1 MISKQSKRSKNS
13 SRDKENVNAESN
25 ISELS
30 PTQKENIR
38 KQVAEQQSREAPRN
52 RIPSQNS
59 LHKTEN
65 NEPKL
70 LSVRDPKRRPLQNR
84 SPFAPFSRGAPHA
97 PTVTVSS
104 GKLVPNDDHV
114 KNALYPGYA
123 SINKNGLL
131 QISKHPPRFV
141 DITVGSAE
149 KSSGVLPIF
158 PITFNG
164 GSMGMYLD
172 PNEFGK
178 GGVNA
183 TSQNGHDQMRVPR
196 SYISFPHNFGH
207 GTYSDEKN
215 KAESRSI
222 RFNDTP
228 PDHEKDE
235 DLSPDLESNLKRV
248 LRYKT
253 LKNEKG
259 ERIVSVWDT
268 WHRIFNF
275 VSTFREKHA
284 ENDIIRTLPP
294 NKVKQKARLSS
305 AYNEDDYDFAIVLQ
319 AKEVYSFWADLLDFR
334 EENGYRV
341 KTHSDYL
348 LSGTEKA
355 EVNASLNRKK
365 RRSDMIELDDASLIS
380 CDDSCLWDQY
390 IDVKKRFSIGAV
402 TPTRNL
408 YRSKSVN
415 DNGQFL
421 FTKGKSLFDRAVEG
435 DLYPTTNNN
444 NDVTATSPIRSVAR
458 KIRKS
463 LNNRLSLNSNK
474 NKQEKK
480 TTPSS
485 ARRRW
490 GNKYHGDESSLR
502 AIMSP
507 PIHSLPKSSPKKATR
522 PRMTYGSESNSGS
535 ARKRMKKNENV
546 LEMDEIPNQT
556 VPRGIKAR
564 ETGLKDFL
572 WAMRNGVVV
581 RKIRPNHDPVYV
593 RLSSLDGG
601 DTINYQY
608 LFPEDAVVALR
619 QQRQKYNKQNLHGY
633 GDEEQNDHGAWVP
646 LDFDQGKHDEI
657 SSRESRGSIGVRKS
671 VEELVVKKM
680 ASGSFKASELV
691 AVQRATHP
699 DPLTRINYYDEETQK
714 DEVEFLGDGTPTLR
728 AYHERISKIQE
739 GNTDYLKVDNVRTF
753 SIILPS
759 NLAFARGKAS
769 LAQLNDKWL
778 QNKASEKDFRFLD
791 FEAATNGEYWI
802 LFSGFLW
809 LHRDAMNGRFDAQRN
824 KGFGAGAANKKID
837 FEQTD
842 KSIDKPVS
850 VIHEP
855 IEKSYFAR
863 LLSKVSKP
871 PEETLVNLNIK
882 PPPSDYFLGYTSE
895 GTMIWGRL
903 RNAGLD
909 TERIYALDTKTVMIK
924 IKCPEDRLM
933 DVAEVLRLKMK
944 TTQGYF
950 APFKE
955 NEKDIFKPSDVSIC
969 SRNSLSAH
977 NLFSSAVTQH
987 IIDFIINS
995 RIRDSGAGLSGQTAL
1010 DKSIAIRTPLH
1021 KHAKLEALCDLWV
1034 FFWREKNW
1042 INGPRMKSLLMLDDK
1057 WADNSENGVQS
1068 EKRALKPFMS
1078 RLLMGCIL
1086 STFDREEGDY
1096 PVLFMRL
1103 LMGTFFQPLDSIE
1116 EYFGEKVTFYFAWLQ
1131 HSSFHLIPIS
1141 ILGLIV
1147 FLCQVLSGKFDHEVR
1162 PYYACVVMIWSFYV
1176 MCCWKKRQ
1184 NFLIHRWGSLNHN
1197 QDESPR
1203 PQFYGDEKVDEATG
1217 EKIMHYPSW
1226 KRWIKYMLSFP
1237 LTVAFTFSALIGL
1250 LMMHANRDLWLA
1262 RYFAD
1267 SDKEHLFD
1275 INWSLSAIGNKEALG
1290 AVELSKAHFQDPK
1303 FWYIVSLPPLI
1314 LGLTLPLLNF
1324 ILMQISR
1331 GLNDFENH
1339 KTESQYRNALIAKV
1353 IAFRFVAYFAALYY
1367 YAFIATGP
1375 DQTTVE
1381 NGILRVATSLVIY
1394 LTVAN
1399 WWGIF
1404 LGIYMP
1410 LLILKWRKYRDR
1422 LKLRTELRT
1431 LQSLEQTYTKDK
1443 NLTSEEAMRI
1453 EKSIIN
1459 KRILIEQAQSEVW
1472 QEMMYVSMFVII
1484 HESSFIE
1491 NLFLI
1496 LSLLFH
1502 VLYYSQASG
1511 IQSIF

>member
-1 MISKQSKRSKNS
+1 MISNHNKRNNTILK
-13 SRDKENVNAESN
+13 DKENVNLKSN

-38 KQVAEQQSREAPRN
+38 KKVAEQQSRAPRN
-52 RIPSQNS
+52 RIPSQHSISN
-59 LHKTEN
+59 TEK
-65 NEPKL
+65 NEHKL

-84 SPFAPFSRGAPHA
+84 SPFAPFSRGTPLA

-104 GKLVPNDDHV
+104 GKLIPNDENM

-123 SINKNGLL
+123 SVNKNGLL
-131 QISKHPPRFV
+131 QISKHPPRVV

-149 KSSGVLPIF
+149 KASGALPIF

-164 GSMGMYLD
+164 GSMGIYLD

-183 TSQNGHDQMRVPR
+183 MSQNGHDQMRVPR
-196 SYISFPHNFGH
+196 SYISFPHNFGQ
-207 GTYSDEKN
+207 GTYSDEKR

-222 RFNDTP
+222 RFHNTRDRV
-228 PDHEKDE
+228 DKD
-235 DLSPDLESNLKRV
+235 DDSSHDLESNLKRI

-253 LKNEKG
+253 SKNEKG
-259 ERIVSVWDT
+259 ERVVSVWDT

-275 VSTFREKHA
+275 VATFREKHA
-284 ENDIIRTLPP
+284 ETDIIRTLPP
-294 NKVKQKARLSS
+294 NKIKQRARLSS
-305 AYNEDDYDFAIVLQ
+305 VYNEDDYDFAIVLQ
-319 AKEVYSFWADLLDFR
+319 TREVYAFWAELLDFR

-348 LSGTEKA
+348 LSGTEKT
-355 EVNASLNRKK
+355 EVNPPTNRKK
-365 RRSDMIELDDASLIS
+365 RRSDMIELDDTSFIS
-380 CDDSCLWDQY
+380 CDNSCLWDQD
-390 IDVKKRFSIGAV
+390 IDTNKGFSIGAV
-402 TPTRNL
+402 TPTRNF
-408 YRSKSVN
+408 YRSKTVN
-415 DNGQFL
+415 DYGQFL
-421 FTKGKSLFDRAVEG
+421 FSKGKSLFDRAIEG
-435 DLYPTTNNN
+435 DLSPTKTSSNE
-444 NDVTATSPIRSVAR
+444 AKSMSPIRTVAR

-463 LNNRLSLNSNK
+463 LSSRFSLSSNRNNSERK
-474 NKQEKK
+474 A
-480 TTPSS
+480 TPSS

-490 GNKYHGDESSLR
+490 GNKYHGDDSPFR

-507 PIHSLPKSSPKKATR
+507 PVHSLPKSSPKKASR
-522 PRMTYGSESNSGS
+522 PRMTYSRDHNTDS
-535 ARKRMKKNENV
+535 ARKRIKQNENV

-572 WAMRNGVVV
+572 WAMRNGIVV

-601 DTINYQY
+601 DTIHYQY
-608 LFPEDAVVALR
+608 LYPEDAVIALR

-646 LDFDQGKHDEI
+646 LEFDQVKHDDI
-657 SSRESRGSIGVRKS
+657 SSREGRGSIGVRKS
-671 VEELVVKKM
+671 VEELVIKKL

-699 DPLTRINYYDEETQK
+699 DPLTRNNYYDEETQK
-714 DEVEFLGDGTPTLR
+714 QEVEFLGDGTPTLR
-728 AYHERISKIQE
+728 AYQDRISKAQE
-739 GNTDYLKVDNVRTF
+739 GDLDYLKVDNVRTF
-753 SIILPS
+753 SLILPN

-769 LAQLNDKWL
+769 LAQLNDRWL

-824 KGFGAGAANKKID
+824 KGFGAGAATKKIEV
-837 FEQTD
+837 EQAE
-842 KSIDKPVS
+842 KYVNNSVS
-850 VIHEP
+850 VIQEP
-855 IEKSYFAR
+855 IEKGCFAR
-863 LLSKVSKP
+863 MISKFSNA
-871 PEETLVNLNIK
+871 PEDTSANANIK

-944 TTQGYF
+944 TTHGYF

-955 NEKDIFKPSDVSIC
+955 SEKEIFKPSDVSIG
-969 SRNSLSAH
+969 SGNSVSAY

-1042 INGPRMKSLLMLDDK
+1042 LNCTRMKSLLMLDEK
-1057 WADNSENGVQS
+1057 WDDNSENDIQS
-1068 EKRALKPFMS
+1068 GKTALKPFMS
-1078 RLLMGCIL
+1078 RVFKGCVL
-1086 STFDREEGDY
+1086 STFDREEGEY
-1096 PVLFMRL
+1096 PVLFVRFIV
-1103 LMGTFFQPLDSIE
+1103 GTFFQPLDSIE

-1162 PYYACVVMIWSFYV
+1162 PYYACIVMIWSFYV
-1176 MCCWKKRQ
+1176 MCSWRKRQ

-1203 PQFYGDEKVDEATG
+1203 PQFYGDEKVDEVTG
-1217 EKIMHYPSW
+1217 EKVMHYPSW

-1262 RYFAD
+1262 RYFAN
-1267 SDKEHLFD
+1267 SDEERFFD
-1275 INWSLSAIGNKEALG
+1275 INWSLSAIGNKDALG

-1367 YAFIATGP
+1367 YAYIATGP
-1375 DQTTVE
+1375 DETTVE

-1404 LGIYMP
+1404 LGIYLP

-1422 LKLRTELRT
+1422 LKLRSELRT
-1431 LQSLEQTYTKDK
+1431 LQVLEQTYTKDK

-1472 QEMMYVSMFVII
+1472 QEMM
-1484 HESSFIE
+1484 
-1491 NLFLI
+1491 
-1496 LSLLFH
+1496 
-1502 VLYYSQASG
+1502 
-1511 IQSIF
+1511 